1 MFHNFCILESIKS
14 FMLKKSTVF
23 LGLIV
28 CLLLFACEAKR
39 NNSTP
44 AASLSS
50 SESDPNVQQIHPL
63 ADQADVSSVE
73 AVVRAIYEA
82 ISFRE
87 GEEPSMSRFRS
98 LFNSNAQFIRISQ
111 DGVDTMDVES
121 FTASFRERVKTGALK
136 SFYEAELS
144 RQTLAFGSIAQIFST
159 YHKRMN
165 TEDPAGLI
173 RGINSLQLYY
183 DGQRWWI
190 ISILWEDERG
200 GNLIPPEYL
209 R

>member
-1 MFHNFCILESIKS
+1 MFHDFCIIQSIKS
-14 FMLKKSTVF
+14 IMLKKSTVF
-23 LGLIV
+23 FGLIV
-28 CLLLFACEAKR
+28 CLFLFAGGAKR
-39 NNSTP
+39 NNSIQ
-44 AASLSS
+44 AASLNS
-50 SESDPNVQQIHPL
+50 SETDPNVQMIHPS
-63 ADQADVSSVE
+63 ADQADVSSIE
-73 AVVRAIYEA
+73 AAVRAIYEA

-87 GEEPSMSRFRS
+87 GEVPDMNRFRS
-98 LFNSNAQFIRISQ
+98 LFNPNAQFIRITQ
-111 DGVDTMDVES
+111 DGADTMNVES

-144 RQTLAFGSIAQIFST
+144 RKTLAFGSIAQIFST

-165 TEDPAGLI
+165 TEDPEGLT
-173 RGINSLQLYY
+173 RGINSIQLYN

-200 GNLIPPEYL
+200 DNLIPSEYL

>member
-1 MFHNFCILESIKS
+1 MFHNFCIIQSIKS
-14 FMLKKSTVF
+14 FILKKGALF
-23 LGLIV
+23 FGLIV
-28 CLLLFACEAKR
+28 CLLLFACEAKK
-39 NNSTP
+39 NNSTQ
-44 AASLSS
+44 AASLNSS
-50 SESDPNVQQIHPL
+50 SSDTNVQQTQL
-63 ADQADVSSVE
+63 STDQADVSSIE
-73 AVVRAIYEA
+73 AVVSAIYKA

-87 GEEPSMSRFRS
+87 GEEPDMSRFRS

-144 RQTLAFGSIAQIFST
+144 RQTLAFGSIAQVFST
-159 YHKRMN
+159 YHKRMG
-165 TEDPAGLI
+165 TEDPEGLI
-173 RGINSLQLYY
+173 RGINSLQLYN

-200 GNLIPPEYL
+200 DNLIPPEYL

>member
-1 MFHNFCILESIKS
+1 MFHNFCIIQSIKS
-14 FMLKKSTVF
+14 SLLRISVIFFV
-23 LGLIV
+23 LIV

-44 AASLSS
+44 AVSLNS
-50 SESDPNVQQIHPL
+50 SESDPNVQQTHPS
-63 ADQADVSSVE
+63 ADQADVSSIE

-87 GEEPSMSRFRS
+87 GQEPDINRFRS
-98 LFNSNAQFIRISQ
+98 LFNPNAQFIRISR
-111 DGVDTMDVES
+111 DGVNTMDVES
-121 FTASFRERVKTGALK
+121 FSASFRERVKTGALK

>member
-1 MFHNFCILESIKS
+1 MFHDFCIIQSIKS
-14 FMLKKSTVF
+14 IMLKKDTVF
-23 LGLIV
+23 FGLIV
-28 CLLLFACEAKR
+28 CLFLFAGGAKR
-39 NNSTP
+39 DNSIQ
-44 AASLSS
+44 AASLNS
-50 SESDPNVQQIHPL
+50 SETDPNVQMIHPS
-63 ADQADVSSVE
+63 ADQADVSSIE
-73 AVVRAIYEA
+73 AAVRAIYEA

-87 GEEPSMSRFRS
+87 GEVPDMNRFRS
-98 LFNSNAQFIRISQ
+98 LFNPNAQFIRITQ
-111 DGVDTMDVES
+111 DGADTMNVES

-144 RQTLAFGSIAQIFST
+144 RKTLAFGSIAQIFST

-165 TEDPAGLI
+165 TEDPEGLT
-173 RGINSLQLYY
+173 RGINSIQLYN

-200 GNLIPPEYL
+200 DNLIPSEYL